1 MVTDDIEDVFPPQL
15 ERVLGRLSGVRKS
28 LKGWT
33 ARCPS
38 HDDRTPSLSIGLG
51 KDGQVVLHC
60 FAGCPFASIVQALGL
75 QASDLFPVDA
85 AASPRQKETTRH
97 ILSLLD
103 LAQAKK
109 LPWKFL
115 CNLGIIEES
124 RGLRIPY
131 YTLDG
136 APAPRYRIRTASI
149 AKEGS
154 WWNKGPG
161 DITPYGLERL
171 QEARQAGFLVLV
183 EGESDCWTLWY
194 QHFPALGLPG
204 AEMANKLQV
213 EHLAGIERL
222 YVVRE
227 PDAAG
232 TRFVEDIAS
241 LLTTWGWQGTAS
253 VVSLPDA
260 KDPNELHQRDWKGF
274 RAAFQQALDQAQPLY
289 HLEPVPPEPEPAAS
303 PVFPALV
310 TLEGLLAE
318 PYAKAHWTI
327 PDLLPEG
334 LLLLGGKPKQ
344 GKSWLALALALTI
357 AAGGSLFDTYQA
369 ANGEVL
375 FLGLEDTER
384 RLQAR
389 SRQLL
394 GAMPTVPSGLAFA
407 TQWPRLDE
415 GGLTQ
420 LEAYIQAH
428 PRLRCIVIDTWA
440 KMAPRTKGR
449 SQYEEDYASLG
460 LLKHLADT
468 SHLSILAIH
477 HLRKTQAQDVL
488 DEMMG
493 STAVIGAVD
502 AILILKRERGEGQAS
517 LFITGRDIEHEREI
531 PLRFDHTTGWWRLN
545 DQHDEDNEVDETPLE
560 PVEEGRRRTQ

>member
-1 MVTDDIEDVFPPQL
+1 MAHDMEDVFPPHL
-15 ERVLGRLSGVRKS
+15 ERVLGRLRGVRKA
-28 LKGWT
+28 LKGWV
-33 ARCPS
+33 ACCPA
-38 HDDRTPSLSIGLG
+38 HHDRTPSLSIGLG
-51 KDGQVVLHC
+51 KDGQVVVHC
-60 FAGCPFASIVQALGL
+60 FAGCPFASIVQALGV
-75 QASDLFPVDA
+75 QASDLFPVDP
-85 AASPRQKETTRH
+85 AASPRQKETTRP

-115 CNLGIIEES
+115 CNLGIMEVA

-136 APAPRYRIRTASI
+136 TPAPRYRIRTASI

-161 DITPYGLERL
+161 EIVPYGLERL
-171 QEARQAGFLVLV
+171 EEARQAGFLVLV

-194 QHFPALGLPG
+194 HHFPALGLPG
-204 AEMANKLQV
+204 AEMASKLQM
-213 EHLAGIERL
+213 EYLTGIERL
-222 YVVRE
+222 FLVRE
-227 PDAAG
+227 PEAAG
-232 TRFVEDIAS
+232 AGFVEDIAS
-241 LLTTWGWQGTAS
+241 LLTAWDWRGTAS
-253 VVSLPDA
+253 VVSLSDA

-274 RAAFQQALDQAQPLY
+274 KAAFQHALDQAQPLY
-289 HLEPVPPEPEPAAS
+289 HRETVPSQPESVAVPS
-303 PVFPALV
+303 FSGLM

-318 PYAKAHWTI
+318 PYTQAHWTI

-357 AAGGSLFDTYQA
+357 AAGESILDSSQA
-369 ANGEVL
+369 HQGAVL

-394 GAMPTVPSGLAFA
+394 STFSTVPSGIEFA

-415 GGLTQ
+415 GGLAH
-420 LEAYIQAH
+420 LETYIQAH
-428 PRLRCIVIDTWA
+428 PQLRCIVIDTWA
-440 KMAPRTKGR
+440 KVAPPMKGH
-449 SQYEEDYASLG
+449 SQYAGDYATLSR
-460 LLKHLADT
+460 LKQLADA
-468 SHLSILAIH
+468 SHLSLLLIH

-493 STAVIGAVD
+493 STAMIGAVD
-502 AILILKRERGEGQAS
+502 AILILKRERGEGQAT
-517 LFITGRDIEHEREI
+517 LFVTGRDIEHEREI
-531 PLRFDHTTGWWRLN
+531 PICFDATTGWWHLD
-545 DQHDEDNEVDETPLE
+545 DQHAEPREAEEAPLE
-560 PVEEGRRRTQ
+560 TAREGRRRAK

>member
-1 MVTDDIEDVFPPQL
+1 MTHDIEDLFPPQL
-15 ERVLGRLSGVRKS
+15 ERVLGRLSGVRKT

-33 ARCPS
+33 ACCPS
-38 HDDRTPSLSIGLG
+38 HQDRTPSLSIGLG
-51 KDGQVVLHC
+51 KEGQVIVHC
-60 FAGCPFASIVQALGL
+60 FAGCPFESIVQALGL
-75 QASDLFPVDA
+75 QPSDLFPVDP
-85 AASPRQKETTRH
+85 AASPHQKATTRPP
-97 ILSLLD
+97 LSLLD

-109 LPWKFL
+109 LPWRFL
-115 CNLGIIEES
+115 CNLGIVEEA

-136 APAPRYRIRTASI
+136 TPAPRYRIRTASV

-171 QEARQAGFLVLV
+171 EEARQAGFLILV
-183 EGESDCWTLWY
+183 EGESDCWTLWW
-194 QHFPALGLPG
+194 HRFPALGLPG
-204 AEMANKLQV
+204 AETANKLQAEYLTGI
-213 EHLAGIERL
+213 EHLYI
-222 YVVRE
+222 VRE

-241 LLTTWGWQGTAS
+241 LLTTWSWQGTAS

-260 KDPNELHQRDWKGF
+260 KDPNEVHQRDWKGF
-274 RAAFQQALDQAQPLY
+274 NPAFQQALDQAQPLY
-289 HLEPVPPEPEPAAS
+289 RLEPVPPEPEPAAS
-303 PVFPALV
+303 PGFPALV

-318 PYAKAHWTI
+318 PYAQAHWSI
-327 PDLLPEG
+327 PGLLPEG

-357 AAGGSLFDTYQA
+357 AAGGSILDSPQA
-369 ANGEVL
+369 NQGAVL

-394 GAMPTVPSGLAFA
+394 SALPTVPSGLEFA
-407 TQWPRLDE
+407 TQWSRLDE
-415 GGLTQ
+415 GGLAQ
-420 LEAYIQAH
+420 LETYIQAH
-428 PRLRCIVIDTWA
+428 PQLRCIVIDTWA
-440 KMAPRTKGR
+440 KVAPPMKGH
-449 SQYEEDYASLG
+449 SQYAGDYATLSQ
-460 LLKHLADT
+460 LKQLADT
-468 SHLSILAIH
+468 SHLSILLIH

-493 STAVIGAVD
+493 STAMIGAVD

-517 LFITGRDIEHEREI
+517 LFVTGRDIEHEREI
-531 PLRFDHTTGWWRLN
+531 PLRFDAATGWWHL
-545 DQHDEDNEVDETPLE
+545 DEEHEEPREAEEAPMETASG
-560 PVEEGRRRTQ
+560 GRRRTP

>member
-274 RAAFQQALDQAQPLY
+274 RAAFQQALDQAQP
-289 HLEPVPPEPEPAAS
+289 
-303 PVFPALV
+303 
-310 TLEGLLAE
+310 
-318 PYAKAHWTI
+318 I
-327 PDLLPEG
+327 
-334 LLLLGGKPKQ
+334 
-344 GKSWLALALALTI
+344 
-357 AAGGSLFDTYQA
+357 
-369 ANGEVL
+369 
-375 FLGLEDTER
+375 
-384 RLQAR
+384 
-389 SRQLL
+389 
-394 GAMPTVPSGLAFA
+394 
-407 TQWPRLDE
+407 
-415 GGLTQ
+415 
-420 LEAYIQAH
+420 
-428 PRLRCIVIDTWA
+428 
-440 KMAPRTKGR
+440 
-449 SQYEEDYASLG
+449 
-460 LLKHLADT
+460 
-468 SHLSILAIH
+468 
-477 HLRKTQAQDVL
+477 
-488 DEMMG
+488 
-493 STAVIGAVD
+493 
-502 AILILKRERGEGQAS
+502 
-517 LFITGRDIEHEREI
+517 
-531 PLRFDHTTGWWRLN
+531 
-545 DQHDEDNEVDETPLE
+545 
-560 PVEEGRRRTQ
+560 